1 MVAMFVNKVLIL
13 GSGPNV
19 IEILEKDLSSY
30 DRIVVINN
38 AWKVIDDWTDHIY
51 PHDFPNQNKPTVFK
65 SSQKQVDEKQFVNIQ
80 NQYGGFVYAGGT
92 MAFTALYWTL
102 GHYRPRSIDI
112 LGCDMVYPKTGS
124 THFYGTGTA
133 DPLRKDISLRSL
145 KAKSARVYAIALRQG
160 CQIANL
166 SKSESELVAP
176 RRKSVSSNAPKPFQ
190 LNENKFNQAK
200 QKEAAL
206 GYFIEDGRYWEKSDR
221 FDTDEIDLLDALWID
236 AISTK

>member
-1 MVAMFVNKVLIL
+1 
-13 GSGPNV
+13 
-19 IEILEKDLSSY
+19 
-30 DRIVVINN
+30 
-38 AWKVIDDWTDHIY
+38 
-51 PHDFPNQNKPTVFK
+51 
-65 SSQKQVDEKQFVNIQ
+65 
-80 NQYGGFVYAGGT
+80 

-166 SKSESELVAP
+166 SKAESELIAP
-176 RRKSVSSNAPKPFQ
+176 RRNSVMSHAPEPFQ
-190 LNENKFNQAK
+190 LNENKFNRAK

-206 GYFIEDGRYWEKSDR
+206 GYFIEDGRYWEKSDS
-221 FDTDEIDLLDALWID
+221 FNTDEIDLLDALWID
-236 AISTK
+236 AISAK